1 MAGCALTAT
10 GGNFSAT
17 SLAPLGLL
25 FGVGSGF
32 TYAMTAVIG
41 KIAMQEEA
49 SPFAVATYNLFFGF
63 LFITLVRWP
72 WRTVADPFNVWILLY
87 GFLFGLI
94 ATALAYSIYFS
105 GLSKIAETGKVPVVA
120 SIELVVATI
129 IGVFAFSES
138 MTVIKIVGILLV
150 LISILLFSQK
160 TTSD

>member
-1 MAGCALTAT
+1 
-10 GGNFSAT
+10 
-17 SLAPLGLL
+17 
-25 FGVGSGF
+25 
-32 TYAMTAVIG
+32 
-41 KIAMQEEA
+41 MQEKA
-49 SPFAVATYNLFFGF
+49 SPFAVAAYNLFFGC
-63 LFITLVRWP
+63 LFIALVRRP
-72 WRTVADPFNVWILLY
+72 WMTVDTPFKTRLLLY

-138 MTVIKIVGILLV
+138 MTVMKIVGILLV

-160 TTSD
+160 ITSD